1 MPGVVHLNANA
12 VFARL
17 VAVDAAAVVIA
28 SGESASCHVNHQSV
42 EFGCWV
48 AMIASALI
56 GEVLQSPASSVS
68 RNRRGWPRFFRTRD
82 KPASSVPGLRGHQ
95 RPRPSG

>member
-12 VFARL
+12 VFPRL

-42 EFGCWV
+42 EFGRWV
-48 AMIASALI
+48 AMIASLPNRRSYAQTQIVPLD
-56 GEVLQSPASSVS
+56 GWFGFEFGFKDTNRVS
-68 RNRRGWPRFFRTRD
+68 RHAGKNKLTVSC
-82 KPASSVPGLRGHQ
+82 K
-95 RPRPSG
+95 